1 MQSLFIYRT
10 YIAPQQIYVTIQT
23 FQRCP
28 WFDSLSFLYQ
38 NRVVG
43 VNYGQVKGREGC
55 LGLVLGLVSSLEQYF
70 RRYSMFSLFFGV
82 AVSATLAPRIKECR
96 RRQRQ

>member
-10 YIAPQQIYVTIQT
+10 YIAPRQIHVTIQT
-23 FQRCP
+23 FQRRP

-70 RRYSMFSLFFGV
+70 RRYSMFSLFSGLHFPP
-82 AVSATLAPRIKECR
+82 L
-96 RRQRQ
+96 